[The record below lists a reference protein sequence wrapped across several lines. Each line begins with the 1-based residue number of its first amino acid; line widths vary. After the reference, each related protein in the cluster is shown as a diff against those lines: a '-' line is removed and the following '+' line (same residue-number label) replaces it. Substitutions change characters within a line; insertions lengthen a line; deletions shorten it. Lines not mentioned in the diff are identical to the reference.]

1 MYLRDAAW
9 VPFQYD
15 AQADTLSF
23 AHLPR
28 EAQRA
33 AVFLDRR
40 FIGSAFK
47 TPPVPIRALSS
58 DALRDVRGPLHFIFH
73 TGFCCST
80 LLARAMDIPGVSMG
94 LKEPAVLVS
103 FAQHWSNARQTPGAL
118 NALGV
123 TLDLLSRPL
132 SPRET
137 QIVKPT
143 NVANHLLPEIL
154 HLRPDAKILVLY
166 SGLRSFLEAIVRR
179 DANGRLFGRQIFQGF
194 ASAIPLETTFSVEEQ
209 LLLTDL
215 QIAAQAWLMQTTF
228 FASIARH
235 HGRARIRTLNSDTL
249 LSDPARALT
258 SLSEFFGLHQKPRR
272 WTDVAASSVFREHAK
287 EHGLPFDAQAHHAQL
302 AAAGS
307 LHANEIN
314 AVEAWAQHLAQR
326 SNAALTLGDTL
337 LG

>member
-1 MYLRDAAW
+1 M
-9 VPFQYD
+9 PFNYD
-15 AQADTLSF
+15 ARADTLSF
-23 AHLPR
+23 VNLPR
-28 EAQRA
+28 DAQRA

-40 FIGSAFK
+40 FIGDAFK
-47 TPPVPIRALSS
+47 SPPARIRDLP
-58 DALRDVRGPLHFIFH
+58 LRDIRDGAGPIHFIFH

-80 LLARAMDIPGVSMG
+80 LLARALDVPGVSMG

-132 SPRET
+132 APGET

-166 SGLRSFLEAIVRR
+166 SGLRPFLEAIVRR

-228 FASIARH
+228 FASLAGH

-258 SLSEFFGLHQKPRR
+258 SLGEFFELCQKPRR
-272 WTDVAASSVFREHAK
+272 WADVAASSVFREHAK
-287 EHGLPFDAQAHHAQL
+287 EHGLPFDAQAHHTQL

-314 AVEAWAQHLAQR
+314 AVEAWARHLAQR
-326 SNAALTLGDTL
+326 SNAALALGDTL
-337 LG
+337 LA